1 MLYKWRLSDKGNR
14 REAEWLPIETI
25 DDSRGEKINRTTAE
39 GVVFITHPPDLRTE
53 PSVEPFHDE
62 KESKPADF
70 TQRLL
75 KNFKLDAEA
84 EAEWRALLKIHEF
97 GRTVIA

>member
-1 MLYKWRLSDKGNR
+1 MNGSE
-14 REAEWLPIETI
+14 EAVWF
-25 DDSRGEKINRTTAE
+25 R
-39 GVVFITHPPDLRTE
+39 
-53 PSVEPFHDE
+53 
-62 KESKPADF
+62 KEEH
-70 TQRLL
+70 LL